1 MSSSPWIYTLHKIL
15 RVYFYEA
22 AASSFDERHG
32 NFQRTLTKITDP
44 EHSYYN
50 YNTQQFADHIQFI
63 LNVINSVSVPGVGGG
78 GEEER
83 NRKRVFRV
91 NVIALKTISS
101 NMDIVM
107 KEPSVCRSETLDEN
121 LVKAAS
127 VFRRLTRWLREIQA
141 KKKSSRYTLPPL
153 DTSSSAK
160 RSTTLDVDD
169 LFQFHLTL
177 KQLHLNISS
186 MGK

>member
-32 NFQRTLTKITDP
+32 NFQRTLTRITDP

-63 LNVINSVSVPGVGGG
+63 LNVINSVSAVS
-78 GEEER
+78 EEEA

-107 KEPSVCRSETLDEN
+107 KEPSVCRSETLHEN

-153 DTSSSAK
+153 DTSSSSSAK